1 MKAFYA
7 SSLTALSMALAMPAA
22 AQTAEAPAA
31 TPAEQPEAGNDDAIQ
46 VGEVIVTAQRRTT
59 DLQDTSAA
67 ITAIGGAQLEKDR
80 VLSFE
85 DVAGRVTSMSFTA
98 LSPLDQ
104 EFNIR
109 GITNTRL
116 DSPTADQSI
125 GIFFDD
131 VYVGRSGLFNFD
143 LFDIDRVEV
152 VRGPQ
157 GVLLGRN
164 VVGGALSIYSATP
177 KSTYGGH
184 LTASYGNYNE
194 KLVHGHVT
202 GPISESVNGRFAFQ
216 VRQRDGFARDVAHN
230 VDLDNVDSVQMR
242 GSLQWRPEG
251 GNDMARLTM
260 DYTKDK
266 SNGFHTLM
274 VDGPAAG
281 SGPWSTARTLVGV
294 ARGKPLGV
302 RESIPDWNTYSG
314 DVAPTPQELDRR
326 AFGATLQMEHEFEGF
341 ATLTSITGYRD
352 GKAYSQYDQT
362 GIGPSN
368 QYGVAVPLLFRSP
381 VRETEKIKQ
390 YTQEI
395 RLVSPEA
402 TEQGFDWIVG
412 AYAQRDK
419 VQKFDTISFEIA
431 NPNIPTLSGESAWVN
446 RGKNLSYA
454 FFGQVGY
461 RFSPQFRIVGGL
473 RYSHDQKSGVVTGR
487 SVETGDRFRPNDPV
501 ASSPLSSIYP
511 KGGGYTTAYGNT
523 WKEVTPQIT
532 GEFKATKDMMFYATY
547 STGYK
552 GGGFEDD
559 PANPAAARSSYD
571 PETVDNFE
579 IGAKLD
585 LFNRRAR
592 LNISAFSMRYK
603 NLQVT
608 QTSQICLCN
617 ITDNAADAKIKG
629 VEIESTVAVAR
640 GFNVYGGLTLL
651 DTKYIEFTDSV
662 GNVNDGK
669 FLQRTPKYQWN
680 LGADFT
686 TDLGSWRNGF
696 SANINYN
703 KQGKLSWNPEAIA
716 NEDPYGLLS
725 GRISIKPTDNLTIS
739 AWGRNLTN
747 KLYRVNVIAFFGD
760 EASRLGAPR
769 TYGLELGVK
778 F

>member
-7 SSLTALSMALAMPAA
+7 SSLTALSIALAMPAA
-22 AQTAEAPAA
+22 AQTTDAAAPAPA
-31 TPAEQPEAGNDDAIQ
+31 PAEQADDNAVQ

-143 LFDIDRVEV
+143 LYDIDRVEV

-177 KSTYGGH
+177 KSVYGGH

-194 KLVHGHVT
+194 KLVNGHVT
-202 GPISESVNGRFAFQ
+202 GPISDSVSGRFAFQ

-274 VDGPAAG
+274 VDGPLAG
-281 SGPWSTARTLVGV
+281 SGPWSTARNLVGI
-294 ARGKPLGV
+294 ARGKPLGI
-302 RESIPDWNTYSG
+302 RESIPDWNTYKG

-326 AFGATLQMEHEFEGF
+326 AFGVTLQMEHEFEGF

-368 QYGVAVPLLFRSP
+368 AFGVAVPLLFRSP

-395 RLVSPEA
+395 RLVSPEQ

-461 RFSPQFRIVGGL
+461 RFSPQFRVVGGL
-473 RYSHDQKSGVVTGR
+473 RYSHDQKSGVVSGL

-511 KGGGYTTAYGNT
+511 EGGGYTTGYGNT
-523 WKEVTPQIT
+523 WSQVTPQIT
-532 GEFKATKDMMFYATY
+532 GEFKATKDILFYATY

-552 GGGFEDD
+552 GGGCSI
-559 PANPAAARSSYD
+559 AAR
-571 PETVDNFE
+571 
-579 IGAKLD
+579 A
-585 LFNRRAR
+585 
-592 LNISAFSMRYK
+592 
-603 NLQVT
+603 
-608 QTSQICLCN
+608 
-617 ITDNAADAKIKG
+617 
-629 VEIESTVAVAR
+629 
-640 GFNVYGGLTLL
+640 
-651 DTKYIEFTDSV
+651 
-662 GNVNDGK
+662 
-669 FLQRTPKYQWN
+669 
-680 LGADFT
+680 
-686 TDLGSWRNGF
+686 
-696 SANINYN
+696 
-703 KQGKLSWNPEAIA
+703 
-716 NEDPYGLLS
+716 
-725 GRISIKPTDNLTIS
+725 
-739 AWGRNLTN
+739 
-747 KLYRVNVIAFFGD
+747 
-760 EASRLGAPR
+760 
-769 TYGLELGVK
+769 
-778 F
+778 